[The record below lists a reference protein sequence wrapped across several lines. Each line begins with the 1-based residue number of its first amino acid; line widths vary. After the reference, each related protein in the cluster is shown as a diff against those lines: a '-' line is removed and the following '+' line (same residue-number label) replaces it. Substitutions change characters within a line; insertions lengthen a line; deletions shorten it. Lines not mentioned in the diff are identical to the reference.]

1 MDVVK
6 EILDVITSKVNIR
19 KVFPDLKKKKSV
31 QSPRTRYIDGLV
43 NNLYTSD
50 KQAAKDLYGVDTPD
64 QRFRT
69 LKSRTLEAVVSAS
82 LTLEFKQPE
91 HSEYLS
97 QYFKCARYFFCANI
111 LNRFASRAAGSAIA
125 DKAFSIS
132 KQYGFTDFSVQFC
145 KMLGETAALWGQRK
159 QAITYD
165 KQLTELL
172 AVQKAEFRADT
183 LIDLFALETGVSQ
196 NTLEDIIKFGDEAIK
211 ETQAY
216 YDLYGTHT
224 LQLNLFRITIAVGE
238 FRENSS
244 DLLALCDEA
253 IDYLHR
259 HPQYLQPARLAEF
272 KLRRVI
278 LLLITHQIDSAYLES
293 YSLHDS
299 FRNGGNNWFL
309 ALYLSSMTAL
319 RVSEYRRAADLLSI
333 AQDHRQF
340 KHLDETSKESFAI
353 LNAFVELADLLGLF
367 RRKRPKKV
375 FRLSRYINSLEE
387 ESKKKKTTNI
397 AIIISHI
404 CLAIALDDYDEADEQ
419 ADGLQ
424 DYIANYLQEPHFNRV
439 RVFLDLLA
447 SFSRGNY
454 YATTIEKSNR
464 KLLPLLQET
473 KNDHSPPTL
482 FEYMQFEVLYD
493 ALLKH
498 VRKHEAA

>member
-340 KHLDETSKESFAI
+340 KHLDETSKESF
-353 LNAFVELADLLGLF
+353 
-367 RRKRPKKV
+367 
-375 FRLSRYINSLEE
+375 
-387 ESKKKKTTNI
+387 
-397 AIIISHI
+397 
-404 CLAIALDDYDEADEQ
+404 
-419 ADGLQ
+419 
-424 DYIANYLQEPHFNRV
+424 
-439 RVFLDLLA
+439 
-447 SFSRGNY
+447 
-454 YATTIEKSNR
+454 
-464 KLLPLLQET
+464 
-473 KNDHSPPTL
+473 
-482 FEYMQFEVLYD
+482 
-493 ALLKH
+493 
-498 VRKHEAA
+498 